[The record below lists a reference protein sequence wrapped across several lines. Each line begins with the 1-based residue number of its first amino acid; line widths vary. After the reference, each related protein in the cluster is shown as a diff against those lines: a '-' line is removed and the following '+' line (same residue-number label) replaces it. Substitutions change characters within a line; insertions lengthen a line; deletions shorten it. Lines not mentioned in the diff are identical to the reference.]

1 MSPAFLLDTNALSE
15 PLKPRPN
22 SSFLKKLRSHEATVA
37 IASITWHEALYGCYR
52 LAAGRRRTAV
62 EEYLRNVIAPN
73 VPILPYD
80 DAAAEWHAVQRARLG
95 ARGRLVPFADGQ
107 IAAIAAVR
115 GLAIVTA
122 NTKDFAPFTG
132 IRIERWWEA

>member
-15 PLKPRPN
+15 PLKPHPDPG
-22 SSFLKKLRSHEATVA
+22 FLKRLRAHEDAVA
-37 IASITWHEALYGCYR
+37 ISSITWHEALYGCYR
-52 LAAGRRRTAV
+52 LAAGRRRAAV
-62 EEYLRNVIAPN
+62 EEYLHNVIAPN

-80 DAAAEWHAVQRARLG
+80 EAAAQWHAAQRARLG

-107 IAAIAAVR
+107 IAAVAAVH

-122 NTKDFAPFTG
+122 NIKDFEPFTG
-132 IRIERWWEA
+132 VHVECWWED